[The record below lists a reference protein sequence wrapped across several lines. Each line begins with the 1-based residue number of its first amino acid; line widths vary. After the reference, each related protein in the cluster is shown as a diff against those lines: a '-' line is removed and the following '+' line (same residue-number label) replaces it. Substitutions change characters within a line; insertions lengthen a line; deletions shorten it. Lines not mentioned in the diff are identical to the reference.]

1 MAQKTVN
8 EKKIKRP
15 KDEIDQF
22 TGEVPKK
29 KSKLKWIV
37 LLALLLIL
45 AAFVVAFVMNLF
57 NIRTSLVRIVVAQD
71 PEYQTMFN
79 ELQTKSE
86 ELDELR
92 TQIEVRQQELV
103 DFENSLTNREQ
114 ELDNREAS
122 IAEDQA
128 AAEAEIEAARSSG
141 DSVAQMA
148 KIYEDMDAQ
157 DAAQVLV
164 ALGDDQKVADM
175 LMSMDSTKAGLIL
188 QEMSTTNAAKISRLM
203 T

>member
-1 MAQKTVN
+1 MAEKTV
-8 EKKIKRP
+8 KKIKRP

-22 TGEVPKK
+22 NGEVPKK

-45 AAFVVAFVMNLF
+45 AAVVVAFVMNLF
-57 NIRTSLVRIVVAQD
+57 NIRTILVRMVVAQD

-79 ELQTKSE
+79 ELDSTAT
-86 ELDELR
+86 ELETL
-92 TQIEVRQQELV
+92 TAQLEVRQQELT
-103 DFENSLTNREQ
+103 DLEASLGNREQ
-114 ELDNREAS
+114 ELDNREAA
-122 IAEDQA
+122 IVEEQA
-128 AAEAEIEAARSSG
+128 QAEAEIEAARSSG
-141 DSVAQMA
+141 DNVAQMA
-148 KIYEDMDAQ
+148 KIYEDMDPQ

-175 LMSMDSTKAGLIL
+175 LMSMDSSKAGLIL
-188 QEMSTTNAAKISRLM
+188 GEMSTTNAAKISRLM